1 MTHPTFKDMMQDVVF
16 WGSCCECGS
25 CVLVCPHNVIEY
37 VDGKPKQ
44 TAKAAAAHDYCGISE
59 GIGCDVC
66 AAVCPRLYPKEWNLK
81 DLLFGNG
88 RPYEGAFGT
97 YRTIQVARAKD
108 PGMLAAGEDG
118 GVVTTILEWAMREGV
133 IDGAVASSL
142 DGKLPCQPAPTVV
155 SSPEELRKTAKSW
168 YTYVPNNMG
177 LEEVKKEGLEKVAFV
192 GVPCQITPVR
202 KMELCD
208 PDFIKTPDKRPKIV
222 EKQEEF
228 LTGFGRRVALSIG
241 LFCTE
246 VFNYQGLMVE
256 KIQGELG
263 VPLSEVVKF
272 NVKGKVLVYKK
283 DGEIV
288 ELNLKECATNY
299 GRPEC
304 HHCGDFSAELADIAC
319 GGVGAMG
326 WTIVVARTPR
336 GEEIWNRVAAS
347 GLVEVKPIEDFEKS
361 RRVLEILAARQTKR
375 VPRGTRLRGMPR
387 APFDN
392 GVVQRTGTEPIET
405 GTPWDDA

>member
-66 AAVCPRLYPKEWNLK
+66 AAVCPRLYPKEWHLK
-81 DLLFGNG
+81 DLLFGND

-133 IDGAVASSL
+133 IDGAVTASL

-155 SSPEELRKTAKSW
+155 TSVEELRKTAKSW
-168 YTYVPNNMG
+168 YTYVPNNLG
-177 LEEVKKEGLEKVAFV
+177 LEEVKKKGLEKVAFV
-192 GVPCQITPVR
+192 GVPCQITPIR

-228 LTGFGRRVALSIG
+228 LKGFSRRVALNIG

-263 VPLSEVVKF
+263 VPLSDVVKF

-283 DGEIV
+283 DGETV
-288 ELNLKECATNY
+288 ELKLKECATKY

-326 WTIVVARTPR
+326 WTIVVTRTPR
-336 GEEIWNRVAAS
+336 GEEIWNRVEAS
-347 GLVEVKPIEDFEKS
+347 GLVEVKSIEDFEKS
-361 RRVLEILAARQTKR
+361 LRVLNILAERQTKR
-375 VPRGTRLRGMPR
+375 VPEGTRLRGMPR
-387 APFDN
+387 APLEG

-405 GTPWDDA
+405 GTLLDA

>member
-25 CVLVCPHNVIEY
+25 CVLVCPHNIIEY
-37 VDGKPKQ
+37 VDNKPKQ
-44 TAKAAAAHDYCGISE
+44 TAKRDAELDYCGISE

-66 AAVCPRLYPKEWNLK
+66 ASVCPRLYPKEWELK
-81 DLLFGNG
+81 DLLFGNDK
-88 RPYEGAFGT
+88 PYEGAFGV
-97 YRTIQVARAKD
+97 YRSIQVARAKH

-133 IDGAVASSL
+133 IDGAVVSSL
-142 DGKLPCQPAPTVV
+142 DGKLACQPVPTVV
-155 SSPEELRKTAKSW
+155 TSPEDLRRTAKSW
-168 YTYVPNNMG
+168 YTYVANNLG
-177 LEEVKKEGLEKVAFV
+177 LGEVKKKNLEKVAFV

-208 PDFIKTPDKRPKIV
+208 PSYIKTPDKRPKIV

-228 LTGFGRRVALSIG
+228 MKGFARRVALNIG

-246 VFNYQGLMVE
+246 VFNYEGLMVQ

-263 VPLSEVVKF
+263 ISLTDIVKF
-272 NVKGKVLVYKK
+272 NVKAKVLVYKK
-283 DGEIV
+283 DGEVV
-288 ELNLKECATNY
+288 EINLKECATKY

-319 GGVGAMG
+319 GGVGATG
-326 WTIVVARTPR
+326 WTIVVTRTPR
-336 GEEIWNRVAAS
+336 GEEIWNRVIES
-347 GLVEVKPIEDFEKS
+347 GMVEVKSIEEFEKS
-361 RRVLEILAARQTKR
+361 LKVLNILSTRQTNR
-375 VPRGTRLRGMPR
+375 VPEGTRLRGLPR
-387 APFDN
+387 EPLD
-392 GVVQRTGTEPIET
+392 GEVVQRTRPVA
-405 GTPWDDA
+405 PAAS

>member
-1 MTHPTFKDMMQDVVF
+1 
-16 WGSCCECGS
+16 
-25 CVLVCPHNVIEY
+25 
-37 VDGKPKQ
+37 
-44 TAKAAAAHDYCGISE
+44 
-59 GIGCDVC
+59 
-66 AAVCPRLYPKEWNLK
+66 
-81 DLLFGNG
+81 
-88 RPYEGAFGT
+88 
-97 YRTIQVARAKD
+97 
-108 PGMLAAGEDG
+108 
-118 GVVTTILEWAMREGV
+118 MREGV
-133 IDGAVASSL
+133 IDGAVTASL

-155 SSPEELRKTAKSW
+155 TSVEELRKTAKSW
-168 YTYVPNNMG
+168 YTYVPNNLG
-177 LEEVKKEGLEKVAFV
+177 LEEVKKKGLEKVAFV
-192 GVPCQITPVR
+192 GVPCQITPIR

-228 LTGFGRRVALSIG
+228 LKGFSRRVALNIG

-263 VPLSEVVKF
+263 ISLSDVVKF

-283 DGEIV
+283 DGETV
-288 ELNLKECATNY
+288 ELKLKECATKY

-326 WTIVVARTPR
+326 WTIVVTRTPR
-336 GEEIWNRVAAS
+336 GEEIWNRVEAS
-347 GLVEVKPIEDFEKS
+347 GLVEVKSIEDFEKS
-361 RRVLEILAARQTKR
+361 LRVLNILAERQTKR
-375 VPRGTRLRGMPR
+375 VPEGTRLRGMPR
-387 APFDN
+387 APLEG

-405 GTPWDDA
+405 GTLLDA

>member
-1 MTHPTFKDMMQDVVF
+1 
-16 WGSCCECGS
+16 
-25 CVLVCPHNVIEY
+25 VIEY
-37 VDGKPKQ
+37 VDSKPKQ
-44 TAKAAAAHDYCGISE
+44 TAKAGGAHDYCGISE

-66 AAVCPRLYPKEWNLK
+66 ASVCPRLYPKEWNLR
-81 DLLFGNG
+81 DILFGDDK
-88 RPYEGAFGT
+88 PYEGAFGV
-97 YRTIQVARAKD
+97 YRSIQVARAKD
-108 PGMLAAGEDG
+108 PEMLAAGEDG

-142 DGKLPCQPAPTVV
+142 DGKLLCQPVPTVV
-155 SSPEELRKTAKSW
+155 TSLEDLRRTAKSW
-168 YTYVPNNMG
+168 YTYVPNNLG
-177 LEEVKKEGLEKVAFV
+177 LEEVKKKDLKKVAFV

-208 PDFIKTPDKRPKIV
+208 PSFIKTPDKRPKIV

-228 LTGFGRRVALSIG
+228 MKGFGRRVALNIG

-263 VPLSEVVKF
+263 IPLSDVVKF

-283 DGEIV
+283 DGEVV
-288 ELNLKECATNY
+288 EINLKECATKY

-326 WTIVVARTPR
+326 WTIVVTRTPK
-336 GEEIWNRVAAS
+336 GQEIWNRVVES
-347 GLVEVKPIEDFEKS
+347 GMVEVKSIEEFEKS
-361 RRVLEILAARQTKR
+361 LKVLNILSKRQTNR
-375 VPRGTRLRGMPR
+375 VPEGTRLRGMPR
-387 APFDN
+387 EPLD
-392 GVVQRTGTEPIET
+392 GEVVQRTRPLPLT
-405 GTPWDDA
+405 AS